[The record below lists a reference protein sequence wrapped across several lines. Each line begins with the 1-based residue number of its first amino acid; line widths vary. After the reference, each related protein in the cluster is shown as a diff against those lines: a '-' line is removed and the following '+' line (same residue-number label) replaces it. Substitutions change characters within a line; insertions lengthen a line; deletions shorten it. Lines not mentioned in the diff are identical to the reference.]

1 MTGIPKLT
9 PCFVLFT
16 NGEAN
21 SKSGSTSLLIYADR
35 VTIFAKRKFGAHSQ
49 PQRLSVD
56 SSTVQK
62 KMVVE
67 VTVDSLI
74 NQPGEHPACR
84 MAVDA
89 PLVANKICFLQ
100 FQALKR
106 DR

>member
-1 MTGIPKLT
+1 MFCAFHAGGSELR
-9 PCFVLFT
+9 
-16 NGEAN
+16 
-21 SKSGSTSLLIYADR
+21 SGSTLLVIIADR
-35 VTIFAKRKFGAHSQ
+35 ATIFAKRKFGAHSQ